1 MSRPVFGTM
10 TVLLTFKVNIL
21 DYLNF
26 NSKNIWLGVKSLK
39 CNLFLLNSIQAV
51 IQKLSKIHCHTRF
64 FKLWWFLLT
73 STVQFIEILQFHQS
87 KYSNKGEINQKQVF
101 CTKSIHV
108 LLLKDQSNK
117 FSHYILGLVVVSIS
131 LSDENIKILEI

>member
-73 STVQFIEILQFHQS
+73 STVQFIEILQFYQP
-87 KYSNKGEINQKQVF
+87 KCSNKSKITEKQDF
-101 CTKSIHV
+101 STKSIHE
-108 LLLKDQSNK
+108 LLSKDKKKYVCTLYFRN
-117 FSHYILGLVVVSIS
+117 
-131 LSDENIKILEI
+131 SDDLY